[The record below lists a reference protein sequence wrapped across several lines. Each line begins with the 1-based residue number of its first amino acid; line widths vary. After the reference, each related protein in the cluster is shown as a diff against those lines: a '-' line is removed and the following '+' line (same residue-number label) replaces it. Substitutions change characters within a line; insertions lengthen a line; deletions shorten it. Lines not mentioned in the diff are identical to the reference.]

1 MIILIQQVDYAR
13 YAIELKGNLLIF
25 VNPEVLSG
33 LGEDTFWTWI
43 IRETGAEVGVP
54 KQIASED
61 IILHYSTMGKPAH
74 PSQTIALLWELYP
87 EMSLRLGTN
96 FKKRQRLIDA
106 SLISRWVTVPTHYS
120 RAFYARDAKVLP
132 IAIDS
137 ELFTPAIDKFEVRKN
152 LGLVPEG
159 KYVFWGGGSHAMKGR
174 DLRDNWLI
182 NNPEYSLLFADK
194 DNPLPQDQV
203 AKLMQAADGILNTS
217 RLVPLFMIDWEA
229 LACGLPIIDGGG
241 IARELPLK
249 YSPRE
254 FVRESGWFR
263 VDAVHQ
269 WLEYIEYCKWELRK

>member
-1 MIILIQQVDYAR
+1 
-13 YAIELKGNLLIF
+13 LKGNPLIF

-54 KQIASED
+54 KNVAKDD

-74 PSQTIALLWELYP
+74 PGNTIALLWELYP
-87 EMSLRLGTN
+87 EMSLRLGTS

-106 SLISRWVTVPTHYS
+106 SLVSRWVTVPTHYS

-132 IAIDS
+132 IAVDS
-137 ELFTPAIDKFEVRKN
+137 DLFTPPIDKFEVRKN
-152 LGLVPEG
+152 LGLAPEG
-159 KYVFWGGGSHAMKGR
+159 KYVFWGGGSHEMKGR
-174 DLRDNWLI
+174 DLRDTWLLD
-182 NNPEYSLLFADK
+182 NPEYSLLFADK
-194 DNPLPQDQV
+194 DNPVPQDQV

-241 IARELPLK
+241 VVRELPLK
-249 YSPRE
+249 FSPRE

-263 VDAVHQ
+263 TDAIHS
-269 WLEYIEYCKWELRK
+269 WLQYIENCKWELRK